1 MSLMT
6 GGGPPR
12 TGYRARVRTSM
23 SGARASSGR
32 RGWLVPLIVALT
44 LLPEAI
50 FAQPYRWVDEQGG
63 IHITDDLNSIPER
76 HRPQLKENAP
86 PTESPAATPSP
97 GAGPS
102 GSAGSGQSN
111 APGQG
116 GVALWLQVG
125 GLRGTEEPVLIQV
138 YDSQDTCAA
147 ERDRRTEVHVRQGMQ
162 RTNQPG
168 LAISNMGG
176 TVVGSSFFAY
186 KCLPAEVRFR

>member
-1 MSLMT
+1 MSPMA
-6 GGGPPR
+6 GGR
-12 TGYRARVRTSM
+12 TVSNDRVAERTSM
-23 SGARASSGR
+23 SGAGASSRR

-76 HRPQLKENAP
+76 HRSQLKENAP
-86 PTESPAATPSP
+86 PTESPAAIPSP

-102 GSAGSGQSN
+102 RGAGSGQSN
-111 APGQG
+111 ASAQG

-176 TVVGSSFFAY
+176 TVVGSNFFAY
-186 KCLPAEVRFR
+186 KCLPAGVRLR